1 MDISNVLNVKNIKL
15 NMMAKSK
22 EEAIEELTD
31 LLVQDGAVINKED
44 FLKDVWL
51 REEQGSTGFENHIA
65 IPHGKS
71 SGVARTALAMGR
83 TQYEIPW
90 ETMDGSD
97 VRCIILFAVCLVD
110 QNATHIRLLSQV
122 SGSLADEEII
132 EKLLQENDPQKIID
146 LLNAENESANAY
158 RHYHLCHSMAIKSL
172 LENRYEYCR
181 NYSLYCWHCPYLYR
195 AKEN

>member
-22 EEAIEELTD
+22 EEAIEELAD
-31 LLVQDGAVINKED
+31 LLVRDGAVINKD
-44 FLKDVWL
+44 IFLKDVWL

-71 SGVARTALAMGR
+71 SGVARTALAIGR
-83 TQYEIPW
+83 TQHQIPW

-122 SGSLADEEII
+122 SGSLADEEIVD
-132 EKLLQENDPQKIID
+132 KLLMEDSPQKIID
-146 LLNAENESANAY
+146 LLNAEDASV
-158 RHYHLCHSMAIKSL
+158 
-172 LENRYEYCR
+172 
-181 NYSLYCWHCPYLYR
+181 
-195 AKEN
+195 

>member
-15 NMMAKSK
+15 NMMAKTK

-31 LLVQDGAVINKED
+31 LLVLDGAVVNKDD

-51 REEQGSTGFENHIA
+51 REELGSTGFENHIA

-71 SGVARTALAMGR
+71 SGVAHTALAIGR
-83 TQYEIPW
+83 TQHQIPW

-97 VRCIILFAVCLVD
+97 VRCVILFAVCLVD

-122 SGSLADEEII
+122 SGSLADEENI
-132 EKLLQENDPQKIID
+132 EKLLKENDPQKIID
-146 LLNAENESANAY
+146 LLIPENEGVNS
-158 RHYHLCHSMAIKSL
+158 
-172 LENRYEYCR
+172 
-181 NYSLYCWHCPYLYR
+181 
-195 AKEN
+195 

>member
-1 MDISNVLNVKNIKL
+1 MDISSVLNVRNIKL

-31 LLVQDGAVINKED
+31 LLVHDGAVINKD
-44 FLKDVWL
+44 VFLKDVWL

-71 SGVARTALAMGR
+71 SGVVRTALAIGR
-83 TQYEIPW
+83 TQHQIPW

-122 SGSLADEEII
+122 SGSLADEEIVD
-132 EKLLQENDPQKIID
+132 KLLKEDSPQKIIE
-146 LLNAENESANAY
+146 LLNAEGASA
-158 RHYHLCHSMAIKSL
+158 
-172 LENRYEYCR
+172 
-181 NYSLYCWHCPYLYR
+181 
-195 AKEN
+195 